1 MTISKIMGCASPTNT
16 RIKNDRYLTPEW
28 CTEALTRVELRNWPG
43 TIWEPCAGE
52 GDIANVLLKHARVV
66 ESDLTALSERPH
78 LRQLDFL
85 KTTKRLAT
93 AIVSNPPYKYA
104 TEFIAHAIR
113 LGIGYHAWL
122 LKADFMCAQ
131 RRLEL
136 VNELG
141 YPARIWGLTE
151 RPDFLGQGG
160 QQKWRDVAPDA
171 PATDEPD
178 GMIDDPA
185 KAGIPVFLQT
195 QNRPPANPAEAQ
207 P

>member
-1 MTISKIMGCASPTNT
+1 MVRRGADA
-16 RIKNDRYLTPEW
+16 R
-28 CTEALTRVELRNWPG
+28 RVRKLARE
-43 TIWEPCAGE
+43 TIWEPCSGE

-66 ESDLTALSERPH
+66 ESDITALSARPH

-85 KTTKRLAT
+85 KATKKLAT
-93 AIVSNPPYKYA
+93 AIVTNPPYKHA
-104 TEFIAHAIR
+104 TEFIAHAIK
-113 LGIGYHAWL
+113 LGTGYHAWL

-160 QQKWRDVAPDA
+160 PTMNCSWFVW
-171 PATDEPD
+171 D
-178 GMIDDPA
+178 GA
-185 KAGIPVFLQT
+185 
-195 QNRPPANPAEAQ
+195 NRSHAQ
-207 P
+207 FELLSRSSS